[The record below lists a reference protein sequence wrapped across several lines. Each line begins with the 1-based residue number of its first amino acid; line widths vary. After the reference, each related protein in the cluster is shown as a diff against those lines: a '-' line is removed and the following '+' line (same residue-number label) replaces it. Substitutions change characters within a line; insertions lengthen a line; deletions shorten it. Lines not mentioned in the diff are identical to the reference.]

1 MSTNLGP
8 NLPES
13 LIGLFAGADLRSKV
27 GMACVLVTQG
37 ADSYPHPAIVTP
49 GELVAGDAATLRIAL
64 YQESSASRN
73 LRERGVGTLCLAHEG
88 AGYYIKADAEPYA
101 TDAPALNG
109 LAVFTLKPRHVL
121 KDAEEGAEVTTGFRF
136 KDLRGDDVVLS
147 NWTPIVDA
155 LRATFGRT

>member
-8 NLPES
+8 NLPDS
-13 LIGLFAGADLRSKV
+13 LVTLLSGADLRSKV

-49 GELVAGDAATLRIAL
+49 GELVAGDTSTLRIAL

-73 LRERGVGTLCLAHEG
+73 LRERRVGTLCLAHEG
-88 AGYYIKADAEPYA
+88 AGYYVKTDAEPFSA
-101 TDAPALNG
+101 DAPAFDG

-121 KDAEEGAEVTTGFRF
+121 KDAEEGAEVTSGFRF
-136 KDLRGDDVVLS
+136 RDLRGEDVLLS
-147 NWTPIVDA
+147 NWEPIVAA
-155 LRATFGRT
+155 LRATFKA

>member
-8 NLPES
+8 NLPGD
-13 LIGLFAGADLRSKV
+13 LVTLFSGTNLRSKI

-49 GELVAGDAATLRIAL
+49 GELVAGDASTLRIAL

-73 LRERGVGTLCLAHEG
+73 LRERHVGTLCLANDG
-88 AGYYIKADAEPYA
+88 AGYYVKADAEPFA
-101 TDAPALNG
+101 ADTPSLNG

-121 KDAEEGAEVTTGFRF
+121 KDAEEGAEVTSGFQFR
-136 KDLRGDDVVLS
+136 DLRGEDALLAQ
-147 NWTPIVDA
+147 WEPIVAA
-155 LRATFGRT
+155 LRATFP

>member
-8 NLPES
+8 NLPD
-13 LIGLFAGADLRSKV
+13 GLVTLFNGEDLRSKV

-37 ADSYPHPAIVTP
+37 ADTYPHPAIVTP
-49 GELVAGDAATLRIAL
+49 GELVAGDPSTMRIAL

-88 AGYYIKADAEPYA
+88 AGYYVKTDAEPFSAHA
-101 TDAPALNG
+101 TAFNG

-121 KDAEEGAEVTTGFRF
+121 KDAEEGAEVTSGFRF
-136 KDLRGDDVVLS
+136 RDLRGDEEVLS

-155 LRATFGRT
+155 LRATFRT

>member
-8 NLPES
+8 NLPDALVNLLS
-13 LIGLFAGADLRSKV
+13 GIDLDSKV

-49 GELVAGDAATLRIAL
+49 GELVAGDQSTLRLAL

-73 LRERGVGTLCLAHEG
+73 LRERRVGTLCLAHDG
-88 AGYYIKADAEPYA
+88 AGYYIKADAEPFPSG
-101 TDAPALNG
+101 APALEG

-121 KDAEEGAEVTTGFRF
+121 KDAEEGAEVTSGFRF
-136 KDLRGDDVVLS
+136 KDLRGEAVLLS
-147 NWTPIVDA
+147 HWGPIVKA
-155 LRATFGRT
+155 LQATF